1 MKKFI
6 TFEGGEGTGKSTQ
19 AKLLSKSLSSINENN
34 LLTREP
40 GGTKV
45 SDKIRKILVED
56 KNSNISSDVELLLI
70 YASRHQH
77 LKEKIVPSLKEKTV
91 ICDRYIHS
99 TISYQFDIKNFA
111 KKLEFFHQNFA
122 FNLMPDLTILL
133 DLAPDIGLKRSL
145 KIKNKETRF
154 ENKDKIY
161 HEKIRKNFLKLSKKY
176 KNMYKVDASLSKKV
190 IHKKIIDHLNKLLFF
205 KRKLPCVI

>member
-19 AKLLSKSLSSINENN
+19 AKLLSKSLSSVNENN

-40 GGTKV
+40 GGTKI
-45 SDKIRKILVED
+45 SDKIRKIIVEG
-56 KNSNISSDVELLLI
+56 KNIKISSDVELLLI

-77 LKEKIVPSLKEKTV
+77 LKEKIIPSLKEKTV

-111 KKLEFFHQNFA
+111 KKLDFFHHNFA

-133 DLAPDIGLKRSL
+133 DLSPDVGLKRSL

-154 ENKDKIY
+154 EKKDKIY
-161 HEKIRKNFLKLSKKY
+161 HEKIRQNFLKLSKKY
-176 KNMYKVDASLSKKV
+176 KNMYKIDASLSKKV
-190 IHKKIIDHLNKLLFF
+190 IHKEIIEHLNKLLFF

>member
-77 LKEKIVPSLKEKTV
+77 LKEKIIPSLKEKTV

-111 KKLEFFHQNFA
+111 TKLDFFHQNFA

-133 DLAPDIGLKRSL
+133 DLAPDVGLKRSL

-161 HEKIRKNFLKLSKKY
+161 HEKIRKNFLRLSKKY
-176 KNMYKVDASLSKKV
+176 KNMYKIDASSSKKV
-190 IHKKIIDHLNKLLFF
+190 IHKEIIDHLNNLLFF

>member
-77 LKEKIVPSLKEKTV
+77 LKEKIIPSLKEKTV

-99 TISYQFDIKNFA
+99 TISYQFDIKNFE
-111 KKLEFFHQNFA
+111 KKLDFFHKNFA

-161 HEKIRKNFLKLSKKY
+161 HEKIRKNFLRLSKKY
-176 KNMYKVDASLSKKV
+176 KNMYKIDASSSKKV
-190 IHKKIIDHLNKLLFF
+190 IHKEIIDHLNNLLFF

>member
-19 AKLLSKSLSSINENN
+19 AKLLTKSLSSINENN

-45 SDKIRKILVED
+45 SDKIRKILLED
-56 KNSNISSDVELLLI
+56 KNGNISSDVELLLI

-77 LKEKIVPSLKEKTV
+77 LKEKIIPSLKEKTV

-111 KKLEFFHQNFA
+111 KKLDFFHQNFA

-133 DLAPDIGLKRSL
+133 DLAPDVGLKRSL

-176 KNMYKVDASLSKKV
+176 KNMYKIDASLSKKV
-190 IHKKIIDHLNKLLFF
+190 IHKKIIDHLNHLLFF

>member
-45 SDKIRKILVED
+45 SDKIRKILVEN
-56 KNSNISSDVELLLI
+56 KNSNFSSDVELLLI

-77 LKEKIVPSLKEKTV
+77 LKEKIIPSLKEKTV

-99 TISYQFDIKNFA
+99 TISYQFDIKNFS
-111 KKLEFFHQNFA
+111 KKLDFFHKNFA

-161 HEKIRKNFLKLSKKY
+161 HEKIRKNFLRLSKKY
-176 KNMYKVDASLSKKV
+176 KNMYKIDASSSKKV
-190 IHKKIIDHLNKLLFF
+190 IHKEIIDHLNNLLFF

>member
-77 LKEKIVPSLKEKTV
+77 LKEKIIPSLKKQTV
-91 ICDRYIHS
+91 ICDRFIHS
-99 TISYQFDIKNFA
+99 TISYQFEIKNFS
-111 KKLEFFHQNFA
+111 KKLDFFHQNFA

-133 DLAPDIGLKRSL
+133 DLAPDVGLKRSL

-176 KNMYKVDASLSKKV
+176 KNMYKIDASLSKKV

>member
-77 LKEKIVPSLKEKTV
+77 LKEKIIPSLKEKTV

-99 TISYQFDIKNFA
+99 TISYQFDIKDFE
-111 KKLEFFHQNFA
+111 KKLDFFHQNFA

-161 HEKIRKNFLKLSKKY
+161 HEKIRKNFLRLSKKY
-176 KNMYKVDASLSKKV
+176 KNMYKIDASSSKKV
-190 IHKKIIDHLNKLLFF
+190 IHKEIIDHLNNLLFF
-205 KRKLPCVI
+205 KRKLPRVI

>member
-6 TFEGGEGTGKSTQ
+6 TFEGGEGAGKSTQ
-19 AKLLSKSLSSINENN
+19 AKLLSKSLSFINEKNF
-34 LLTREP
+34 LTREP

-45 SDKIRKILVED
+45 SDKIRKILVEGK
-56 KNSNISSDVELLLI
+56 KNDISPDVELLLI

-77 LKEKIVPSLKEKTV
+77 LREKIIPSLKEKTV

-99 TISYQFDIKNFA
+99 TISYQFDIKDFA
-111 KKLEFFHQNFA
+111 KKLNFFQQHFA

-133 DLAPDIGLKRSL
+133 DIVPDDGLKRSL
-145 KIKNKETRF
+145 KIKKKETRF
-154 ENKDKIY
+154 EKKNKIF
-161 HEKIRKNFLKLSKKY
+161 HERIRENFLKLSKKHKNIY
-176 KNMYKVDASLSKKV
+176 KIDASLSKKV
-190 IHKKIIDHLNKLLFF
+190 IHKEIINHLNTLLFF

>member
-56 KNSNISSDVELLLI
+56 KNRNISSDVELLLI

-77 LKEKIVPSLKEKTV
+77 LKEKIIPSLKEKTV

-111 KKLEFFHQNFA
+111 KKLDFFHQNFA

-133 DLAPDIGLKRSL
+133 DLAPDVGLKRSL

-176 KNMYKVDASLSKKV
+176 KNMYKIDASLSKKV

>member
-77 LKEKIVPSLKEKTV
+77 LKEKIIPSLKEKTV

-111 KKLEFFHQNFA
+111 TKLDFFHQNFA

-133 DLAPDIGLKRSL
+133 DLAPDVGLKRSL

-176 KNMYKVDASLSKKV
+176 KNMHKIDASLSKKV
-190 IHKKIIDHLNKLLFF
+190 VHKKIIDHLNKLLFF

>member
-19 AKLLSKSLSSINENN
+19 AKLLSKSLSSINEKN

-40 GGTKV
+40 GGTRV

-77 LKEKIVPSLKEKTV
+77 LKEKIIPSLKDKTV

-99 TISYQFDIKNFA
+99 TISYQFDIKNFS
-111 KKLEFFHQNFA
+111 KKLDFFHKNFA

-176 KNMYKVDASLSKKV
+176 KNMYKIDASLSKKV

>member
-19 AKLLSKSLSSINENN
+19 AKLLSKSLLSINESN

-45 SDKIRKILVED
+45 SDKIRKILVEN

-77 LKEKIVPSLKEKTV
+77 LKEKIIPSLKEKTV

-99 TISYQFDIKNFA
+99 TISYQFDIKNLT
-111 KKLEFFHQNFA
+111 KKLDFFHQNFA
-122 FNLMPDLTILL
+122 FNLMPDATILL

-176 KNMYKVDASLSKKV
+176 KNMYKIDASLSKKV

>member
-77 LKEKIVPSLKEKTV
+77 LKEKIIPSLKEKTV

-99 TISYQFDIKNFA
+99 TISYQFDIKDFE
-111 KKLEFFHQNFA
+111 KKLDFFHKNFA

-176 KNMYKVDASLSKKV
+176 KNIYKIDASLSKKI

>member
-19 AKLLSKSLSSINENN
+19 SKLLSKSLSTINEKN

-45 SDKIRKILVED
+45 SDKIRKILVEG
-56 KNSNISSDVELLLI
+56 KNNDISSDVELLLI

-77 LKEKIVPSLKEKTV
+77 IKEKIMPSLKEKTV
-91 ICDRYIHS
+91 ICDRFIHS
-99 TISYQFDIKNFA
+99 TISYQFDIKNFT
-111 KKLEFFHQNFA
+111 KKLDFFHKNFA

-133 DLAPDIGLKRSL
+133 DLAPSIGLTRSL
-145 KIKNKETRF
+145 SVKSKEIRFEKKDKTYHEMIRRNSLKLCNKNK
-154 ENKDKIY
+154 KI
-161 HEKIRKNFLKLSKKY
+161 F
-176 KNMYKVDASLSKKV
+176 KVDASLSKKV
-190 IHKKIIDHLNKLLFF
+190 VHKKIVNHVNSLLFF

>member
-56 KNSNISSDVELLLI
+56 ENSNFSSDVELLLI

-77 LKEKIVPSLKEKTV
+77 LKEKIIPSLKEKTV

-99 TISYQFDIKNFA
+99 TISYQFDIKNFS
-111 KKLEFFHQNFA
+111 KKLDFFHKNFA
-122 FNLMPDLTILL
+122 FNLMPDFTILL
-133 DLAPDIGLKRSL
+133 DLAPDIGLERSL

-161 HEKIRKNFLKLSKKY
+161 HEKIRKNFLRLSKKY
-176 KNMYKVDASLSKKV
+176 KNMYKIDASSSKKV
-190 IHKKIIDHLNKLLFF
+190 IHKEIIDHLNNLLFF

>member
-77 LKEKIVPSLKEKTV
+77 LKEKIIPSLKEKTV

-111 KKLEFFHQNFA
+111 KKLDFFHQNFA

-176 KNMYKVDASLSKKV
+176 KNMYKIDASLSKKV
-190 IHKKIIDHLNKLLFF
+190 IHKKIIDHLNNLLFF

>member
-77 LKEKIVPSLKEKTV
+77 LKEKIIPSLKEKTV

-111 KKLEFFHQNFA
+111 KKLDFFHQNFA

-133 DLAPDIGLKRSL
+133 DLAPDVGLKRSL

-154 ENKDKIY
+154 ENKDRIY

-176 KNMYKVDASLSKKV
+176 KNMYKIDASLSKKV
-190 IHKKIIDHLNKLLFF
+190 IHKKIIDHLNELLFF

>member
-6 TFEGGEGTGKSTQ
+6 TFEGGEGAGKSTQ
-19 AKLLSKSLSSINENN
+19 AKLLSKSLLSVNENN

-45 SDKIRKILVED
+45 SDKIRKILVEN
-56 KNSNISSDVELLLI
+56 KNNNISSDVELLLI

-77 LKEKIVPSLKEKTV
+77 LKEKIIPSLKEKTV

-99 TISYQFDIKNFA
+99 TISYQFDIKDFE
-111 KKLEFFHQNFA
+111 KKLDFFHKNFA

-161 HEKIRKNFLKLSKKY
+161 HEKIRKNFLRLSKKY
-176 KNMYKVDASLSKKV
+176 KNMYKIDASSSKKV
-190 IHKKIIDHLNKLLFF
+190 IHKEIIDHLNNLLFF

>member
-56 KNSNISSDVELLLI
+56 KNRNISSDVELLLI

-77 LKEKIVPSLKEKTV
+77 LKEKIIPSLKEKTV

-111 KKLEFFHQNFA
+111 KKLDFFHQNFA

-133 DLAPDIGLKRSL
+133 DLAPDVGLKRSL

-154 ENKDKIY
+154 ENKDKIF
-161 HEKIRKNFLKLSKKY
+161 HEKIRKNFLKLSNKY
-176 KNMYKVDASLSKKV
+176 KNMYKIDASLSKKV
-190 IHKKIIDHLNKLLFF
+190 IHKKIIDHLNQLLFF
-205 KRKLPCVI
+205 KSKLPCVI

>member
-19 AKLLSKSLSSINENN
+19 AKLLSKSLLSINESN

-77 LKEKIVPSLKEKTV
+77 LKEKIIPSLKEKTV

-99 TISYQFDIKNFA
+99 TISYQFDIKNFS
-111 KKLEFFHQNFA
+111 KKLDFFHKNFA

-161 HEKIRKNFLKLSKKY
+161 HEKIRKNFLRLSKKY
-176 KNMYKVDASLSKKV
+176 KNMYKIDASSSKKV
-190 IHKKIIDHLNKLLFF
+190 IHKEIIDHLNNLLFF

>member
-19 AKLLSKSLSSINENN
+19 AILLSKSLSSINENN

-77 LKEKIVPSLKEKTV
+77 LKEKIIPSLKKKTV
-91 ICDRYIHS
+91 ICDRFIHS
-99 TISYQFDIKNFA
+99 TISYQFEIKNFA
-111 KKLEFFHQNFA
+111 KKLDFFHQNFA
-122 FNLMPDLTILL
+122 FNLMPDATILL

-161 HEKIRKNFLKLSKKY
+161 HEKIRKNFLKLSKKH
-176 KNMYKVDASLSKKV
+176 KNMYKIDASLSKKV
-190 IHKKIIDHLNKLLFF
+190 IHKKIIDHFNKLLFF

>member
-77 LKEKIVPSLKEKTV
+77 LKEKIIPSLKEKTV

-99 TISYQFDIKNFA
+99 TISYQFDIKNFS
-111 KKLEFFHQNFA
+111 KKLDFFHKNFA

-133 DLAPDIGLKRSL
+133 DLAPEVGLKRSL

-154 ENKDKIY
+154 EKKDKIY

-176 KNMYKVDASLSKKV
+176 KNIYKIDASLSKKI

>member
-19 AKLLSKSLSSINENN
+19 AKLLSKSLSLINENN

-45 SDKIRKILVED
+45 SDKIREILVED
-56 KNSNISSDVELLLI
+56 KNSNISSDVEFLLI

-77 LKEKIVPSLKEKTV
+77 LKEKIIPSLKEKTV

-111 KKLEFFHQNFA
+111 KKLDFFHQNFA

-133 DLAPDIGLKRSL
+133 DLAPDVGLKRSL

-176 KNMYKVDASLSKKV
+176 KNMYKIDASLSKKV
-190 IHKKIIDHLNKLLFF
+190 IHKKIIDHLNQLLFF

>member
-77 LKEKIVPSLKEKTV
+77 LKEKIIPSLKEKTV

-99 TISYQFDIKNFA
+99 TISYQFDIKDFA
-111 KKLEFFHQNFA
+111 KKLDFFHQNFA

-176 KNMYKVDASLSKKV
+176 KNIYKIDASLSKKV
-190 IHKKIIDHLNKLLFF
+190 IHKKIIDHVNKLLFF
-205 KRKLPCVI
+205 KRELPCVI

>member
-6 TFEGGEGTGKSTQ
+6 TFEGGEETGKSTQ

-56 KNSNISSDVELLLI
+56 KTSNISSDVELLLI

-77 LKEKIVPSLKEKTV
+77 LKEKIIPSLKEKTV

-111 KKLEFFHQNFA
+111 KKLDFFHQNFA

-133 DLAPDIGLKRSL
+133 DLAPDVGLKRSL

-161 HEKIRKNFLKLSKKY
+161 HEKIRKNFLRLSKKY
-176 KNMYKVDASLSKKV
+176 KNMYKIDASLSKKV

>member
-77 LKEKIVPSLKEKTV
+77 LKEKIIPSLKEKTV

-99 TISYQFDIKNFA
+99 TISYQFDIKNFS
-111 KKLEFFHQNFA
+111 KKLNFFHKNFA

-161 HEKIRKNFLKLSKKY
+161 HEKIRKNFLRLSKKY
-176 KNMYKVDASLSKKV
+176 KNMYKIDASSSKKV
-190 IHKKIIDHLNKLLFF
+190 IHKEIIDHLNNLLFF

>member
-77 LKEKIVPSLKEKTV
+77 LKEKIIPSLKEKTV

-99 TISYQFDIKNFA
+99 TISYQFDIKNFS
-111 KKLEFFHQNFA
+111 KKLDFFHKNFA

-161 HEKIRKNFLKLSKKY
+161 HEKIRKNFLRLSKKY
-176 KNMYKVDASLSKKV
+176 KNMYKIDASSSKKV
-190 IHKKIIDHLNKLLFF
+190 IHKEIIDHLNNLLFF

>member
-19 AKLLSKSLSSINENN
+19 ARLLSKSLSSINEKN

-40 GGTKV
+40 GGTKI
-45 SDKIRKILVED
+45 SDKIRKILVEG
-56 KNSNISSDVELLLI
+56 KNRNISSDVELLLI

-77 LKEKIVPSLKEKTV
+77 LKEKIIPSLKEKTV

-111 KKLEFFHQNFA
+111 KKLDFFHQNFA

-133 DLAPDIGLKRSL
+133 DLAPDVGLKRSL

-176 KNMYKVDASLSKKV
+176 KNMHKIDASLSKKV
-190 IHKKIIDHLNKLLFF
+190 VHKKIIDHLNKLLFF

>member
-19 AKLLSKSLSSINENN
+19 AKLLSKSLSSINENH

-77 LKEKIVPSLKEKTV
+77 LKEKIIPSLKEKTV

-99 TISYQFDIKNFA
+99 TISYQFDIKNFS
-111 KKLEFFHQNFA
+111 KKLDFFHQNFA

-133 DLAPDIGLKRSL
+133 DLAPDVGLKRSL
-145 KIKNKETRF
+145 KIKNKEIRF

-161 HEKIRKNFLKLSKKY
+161 HEKIRKNFLKLSKKH
-176 KNMYKVDASLSKKV
+176 KNMYKIDASSSKKV
-190 IHKKIIDHLNKLLFF
+190 IHKEIIDHLNNLLFF
-205 KRKLPCVI
+205 KRKLPPVI

>member
-77 LKEKIVPSLKEKTV
+77 LKEKIIPSLKEKTV

-111 KKLEFFHQNFA
+111 KKLDFFHQNFA

-176 KNMYKVDASLSKKV
+176 KNMYKIDASLSKKV

>member
-70 YASRHQH
+70 YA
-77 LKEKIVPSLKEKTV
+77 
-91 ICDRYIHS
+91 
-99 TISYQFDIKNFA
+99 
-111 KKLEFFHQNFA
+111 
-122 FNLMPDLTILL
+122 
-133 DLAPDIGLKRSL
+133 
-145 KIKNKETRF
+145 
-154 ENKDKIY
+154 
-161 HEKIRKNFLKLSKKY
+161 
-176 KNMYKVDASLSKKV
+176 
-190 IHKKIIDHLNKLLFF
+190 
-205 KRKLPCVI
+205 

>member
-77 LKEKIVPSLKEKTV
+77 LKEKIIPSLKEKTV

-111 KKLEFFHQNFA
+111 KKLDFFHLNFA
-122 FNLMPDLTILL
+122 FNLLPDLTILL

-161 HEKIRKNFLKLSKKY
+161 HEKIRKNFLRLSKKY
-176 KNMYKVDASLSKKV
+176 KNMYKIDASSSKKV
-190 IHKKIIDHLNKLLFF
+190 IHKEIIDHLNNLLFF